1 MPTLPKCQPE
11 VKYGFKEKM
20 LDILFIFKRIFEII
34 YFFTIG
40 MILFVSVLIALECAF
55 TGKNFFKLFIR

>member
-1 MPTLPKCQPE
+1 MPTLPKCKPE
-11 VKYGFKEKM
+11 IKYGFT
-20 LDILFIFKRIFEII
+20 DIVSDLWFIIVKIIQII
-34 YFFTIG
+34 YFFTVG

>member
-1 MPTLPKCQPE
+1 MPTLPKCKPE
-11 VKYGFKEKM
+11 IKYGFRALV
-20 LDILFIFKRIFEII
+20 LDMFFIFYRILQIL

-40 MILFVSVLIALECAF
+40 MILFVSFLIALECAF

>member
-1 MPTLPKCQPE
+1 MPTLPKCKPE
-11 VKYGFKEKM
+11 IKYGY
-20 LDILFIFKRIFEII
+20 LDIFLDIIFIFRRILQII

-40 MILFVSVLIALECAF
+40 MIIFASVLIALECAF